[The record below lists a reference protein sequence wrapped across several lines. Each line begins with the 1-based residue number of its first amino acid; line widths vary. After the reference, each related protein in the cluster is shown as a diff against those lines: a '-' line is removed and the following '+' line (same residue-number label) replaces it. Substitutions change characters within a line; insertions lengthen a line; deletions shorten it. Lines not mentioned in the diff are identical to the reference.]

1 MQSRMEKYQSRNK
14 NFERSKKNA
23 ELYESVYDDIY
34 RQTSYK
40 NMSVIDS
47 AKEIDLGNLKNIL
60 NEKYDIRQYRTL
72 KNYNQDDYDIDE
84 MPDFTDRESK
94 IYDINQIISD
104 AKDRRTFL
112 EEERE
117 KQKIK
122 EKLEEYYNYQLEV
135 EEEESEDDLDLFG
148 LKGEENTIV
157 TKPISD
163 DSFEKSFDTDS
174 LSSKVSVIRSTD
186 EEFNDEE
193 ILEEDNE
200 DTITKDIEKTLIK
213 ADRTFYTDS
222 NMFTKNDF
230 DDTLRELEV
239 KKSPIKKIIIFILVL
254 VILIVVG
261 YFVTTKYIVK

>member
-1 MQSRMEKYQSRNK
+1 MQSRMEKYQSKNK
-14 NFERSKKNA
+14 SFERSKKNA
-23 ELYESVYDDIY
+23 ELYKSVYDDMY

-47 AKEIDLGNLKNIL
+47 AKEIDLGNLKNML

-94 IYDINQIISD
+94 IYDINKIISD

-112 EEERE
+112 EEEKE

-135 EEEESEDDLDLFG
+135 DEEESEDDLDLFG

-163 DSFEKSFDTDS
+163 DSFEKNFETDE
-174 LSSKVSVIRSTD
+174 LSSNVSVIKSTD
-186 EEFNDEE
+186 EEFDEE
-193 ILEEDNE
+193 ESEEE
-200 DTITKDIEKTLIK
+200 TLTKDIEKTLIK
-213 ADRTFYTDS
+213 ADKTFYTDS

-230 DDTLRELEV
+230 DDTLRELQV
-239 KKSPIKKIIIFILVL
+239 KKSPVKKIIIIVLVL
-254 VILIVVG
+254 VILAVIG
-261 YFVTTKYIVK
+261 YFLATKYIIK

>member
-47 AKEIDLGNLKNIL
+47 AKEIDLGNLKNML
-60 NEKYDIRQYRTL
+60 DDKYDIRQYRTL

-112 EEERE
+112 EEEKE

-122 EKLEEYYNYQLEV
+122 EKLEEYYNYQLDLN
-135 EEEESEDDLDLFG
+135 EEESEDDLDLFG
-148 LKGEENTIV
+148 LKGEDNTIV
-157 TKPISD
+157 
-163 DSFEKSFDTDS
+163 
-174 LSSKVSVIRSTD
+174 
-186 EEFNDEE
+186 
-193 ILEEDNE
+193 
-200 DTITKDIEKTLIK
+200 
-213 ADRTFYTDS
+213 
-222 NMFTKNDF
+222 
-230 DDTLRELEV
+230 
-239 KKSPIKKIIIFILVL
+239 
-254 VILIVVG
+254 
-261 YFVTTKYIVK
+261 

>member
-1 MQSRMEKYQSRNK
+1 MQSRMEKYQSKNK
-14 NFERSKKNA
+14 SFERSKKNA
-23 ELYESVYDDIY
+23 ELYESVYDDMY

-47 AKEIDLGNLKNIL
+47 AKEIDLGNLKNML

-135 EEEESEDDLDLFG
+135 DEEESEDDLDLFG

-163 DSFEKSFDTDS
+163 DSFEKNFETDE
-174 LSSKVSVIRSTD
+174 LSSNVSVIKSTD
-186 EEFNDEE
+186 EEFDEE
-193 ILEEDNE
+193 DEEVE
-200 DTITKDIEKTLIK
+200 ETLTKDIEKTLIK
-213 ADRTFYTDS
+213 ADKTFYTDS

-230 DDTLRELEV
+230 DDTLRELQV
-239 KKSPIKKIIIFILVL
+239 KKSPVKKIIIIVLVL
-254 VILIVVG
+254 VILAVIG
-261 YFVTTKYIVK
+261 YFVATKYIIK

>member
-60 NEKYDIRQYRTL
+60 DDKYDIRQYRTL
-72 KNYNQDDYDIDE
+72 KNYNQNDYDIDE

-112 EEERE
+112 EEEKE

-122 EKLEEYYNYQLEV
+122 EKLEEYYNYQLQLD
-135 EEEESEDDLDLFG
+135 EEEAEDDLDLFG
-148 LKGEENTIV
+148 LKGEDNTIV

-163 DSFEKSFDTDS
+163 DSFEKSFDTDE
-174 LSSKVSVIRSTD
+174 LSSNVSLIKSSD
-186 EEFNDEE
+186 EEFINDDEE
-193 ILEEDNE
+193 LEDV
-200 DTITKDIEKTLIK
+200 ITKDIEKTLVK
-213 ADRTFYTDS
+213 ADKTFYTDS

-230 DDTLRELEV
+230 DDTLRELQV
-239 KKSPIKKIIIFILVL
+239 KKSPFKKIIIIIIVIAILAVL
-254 VILIVVG
+254 G
-261 YFVTTKYIVK
+261 YFVASKYIVK

>member
-14 NFERSKKNA
+14 NFERSKKNE

-72 KNYNQDDYDIDE
+72 KNYNHDDYDIDE

-94 IYDINQIISD
+94 VYDINQIIND

-112 EEERE
+112 EEEKE

-122 EKLEEYYNYQLEV
+122 EKLEEYYNYQLEL

-163 DSFEKSFDTDS
+163 DSFEKSFDTDE
-174 LSSKVSVIRSTD
+174 LSSNVSVIKSTD
-186 EEFNDEE
+186 EEFDDEE
-193 ILEEDNE
+193 IE
-200 DTITKDIEKTLIK
+200 DTTTKDIEKTLVK

-230 DDTLRELEV
+230 DDTLRELQV
-239 KKSPIKKIIIFILVL
+239 RKNPIKKIIIIILVL
-254 VILIVVG
+254 SILAAIG
-261 YFVTTKYIVK
+261 YFVVTKYVIK

>member
-1 MQSRMEKYQSRNK
+1 MQTRMEKYQSRNK

-72 KNYNQDDYDIDE
+72 KNYNHDDFDIDE

-94 IYDINQIISD
+94 IYDINQIIND
-104 AKDRRTFL
+104 AKDKRTFL
-112 EEERE
+112 EEEKE

-122 EKLEEYYNYQLEV
+122 EKLEEYYNYQLEL

-163 DSFEKSFDTDS
+163 DSFEKSIDTDE
-174 LSSKVSVIRSTD
+174 LSSKVNIIKSTD
-186 EEFNDEE
+186 EEFDDEE
-193 ILEEDNE
+193 DEIESEN
-200 DTITKDIEKTLIK
+200 TITKDIEKTLVK
-213 ADRTFYTDS
+213 ADKTFYTDS

-230 DDTLRELEV
+230 DDTLRELQV
-239 KKSPIKKIIIFILVL
+239 KRNPIKKIIIIILVL
-254 VILIVVG
+254 CILAVVG
-261 YFVTTKYIVK
+261 YFVVSKYMMK